1 MGSPLH
7 RLGEGVGR
15 RMRLAVNRSLLLGVV
30 ELGFLGWATYNISMM
45 KPAVPSEM
53 NRDYSKRWIPA
64 LFLAVCVDQAVL

>member
-53 NRDYSKRWIPA
+53 NHDYSKRWIPA